1 MARGRKLL
9 VAGAL
14 ALLAASWKPAFVP
27 GPRAPRSNAAVAAS
41 PALTALVPAAPAAF
55 ADSIADASKKFS
67 EATYPIAE
75 KFDWGGSSAV
85 AKYIADASAS
95 NPRQA
100 ALAVEKLLEVGL
112 TMDPKLVRAAVE
124 AHSKALDSAKTNAK
138 LMASKEDFAAVNEA
152 LARMIASADK
162 QKFAALRTAF
172 PESRE
177 LQGKLFAGN
186 NGYEAEKAYESFK
199 ALTSAVRDASINGAK
214 APIVAEAARAERYVG
229 DGPVGRAAKKFSEA
243 TYPIMEKLDW
253 GKSPEISKYIET
265 SSAKNPKMMAD
276 GIDKTLEVA
285 LTMNQNFIN
294 DAVFAHVRAIKGA
307 LNTPGFVAERDD
319 FARVNLALAKMIGSA
334 DPAKFKALLTAFPGN
349 ADLQMAL
356 FAANNPE
363 QAKAAYETFV
373 ALTSAVAA
381 SG

>member
-1 MARGRKLL
+1 LVLAVAL
-9 VAGAL
+9 VAV
-14 ALLAASWKPAFVP
+14 ASWAPAFVP
-27 GPRAPRSNAAVAAS
+27 GPRATRANPAMAAAPAVPVLAA
-41 PALTALVPAAPAAF
+41 AAPAAW
-55 ADSIADASKKFS
+55 ADAIADASKKFS
-67 EATYPIAE
+67 DATYPIAE
-75 KFDWGGSSAV
+75 KFDWGGSSAI

-100 ALAVEKLLEVGL
+100 ALAVEKLLETGL
-112 TMDPKLVRAAVE
+112 TMDPKLVRAAVA
-124 AHSKALDSAKTNAK
+124 AHSKALDSAVSNPK
-138 LMASKEDFAAVNEA
+138 LVASKEDFAAVNEA

-177 LQGKLFAGN
+177 LQSTLFAGN
-186 NGYEAEKAYESFK
+186 NGYEAEKAYDSFK
-199 ALTSAVRDASINGAK
+199 ALTSAVRDASINGAN
-214 APIVAEAARAERYVG
+214 APVIAEAARAERYVP

-243 TYPIMEKLDW
+243 TYPIMEKLNW
-253 GKSPEISKYIET
+253 VKSPEISKYLAT
-265 SSAKNPKMMAD
+265 ASSKDPKMMAT

-285 LTMNQNFIN
+285 LTMNQNLIN
-294 DAVFAHVRAIKGA
+294 DAVYAHVRAIKGA

-381 SG
+381 S